1 MVATNPYVQNLL
13 PFGYILRGHYKI
25 IKLIERGGFG
35 ITYLAQDLDLPDC
48 HLCVVKQLNRE
59 KYQDAS
65 VLDKVIELFQR
76 ESKTLYELGLH
87 PQIPTL
93 FACFEEKEELFFV
106 QEYIEGHNLK
116 REINSNILWSETKTV
131 NFLKEILSILDF
143 VHKNSYIHRD
153 LKPSNIMRRQ
163 SDGKIFL
170 IDFGCVKVKNQ
181 EIIDTLINSTQA
193 NDSSRLLTIIG
204 TPPYAP
210 PEQMCKD
217 DPKTVYANDIFA
229 VGVIAIEGLTGTT
242 NIKDW
247 QSDYSN
253 KIRSK
258 SLVRFINKM
267 THKDCEKR
275 YINAGHT
282 LDEIENVAL
291 CSSSREYSFKE
302 RFKNW
307 WERGEF

>member
-1 MVATNPYVQNLL
+1 MVAIDSYVQNLL
-13 PFGYILRGHYKI
+13 PSDYILRGHYKI
-25 IKLIERGGFG
+25 IGLIDKGGFG
-35 ITYLAQDLDLPDC
+35 ITYLAQDLDLPDR

-59 KYQDAS
+59 KHKDSS

-93 FACFEEKEELFFV
+93 FACFEENEELFFV
-106 QEYIEGHNLK
+106 QEYIEGYDLK
-116 REINSNILWSETKTV
+116 YEINSNILWSEVKTV
-131 NFLKEILSILDF
+131 DFLKEILSILDF

-163 SDGKIFL
+163 SDSKIFL

-181 EIIDTLINSTQA
+181 KIIDTLINSTQTT
-193 NDSSRLLTIIG
+193 DSYSLSTIIG
-204 TPPYAP
+204 TPPYAS
-210 PEQMCKD
+210 PEQMCKNN
-217 DPKTVYANDIFA
+217 PKTVYANDIFA
-229 VGVIAIEGLTGTT
+229 LGVIAIEGLTGKT
-242 NIKDW
+242 NIEDW
-247 QSDYSN
+247 QNNYSN

-267 THKDCEKR
+267 THENCESR
-275 YINAGHT
+275 YQNAGHA
-282 LDEIENVAL
+282 LDEIENVTVNL
-291 CSSSREYSFKE
+291 PSNEYSFKT